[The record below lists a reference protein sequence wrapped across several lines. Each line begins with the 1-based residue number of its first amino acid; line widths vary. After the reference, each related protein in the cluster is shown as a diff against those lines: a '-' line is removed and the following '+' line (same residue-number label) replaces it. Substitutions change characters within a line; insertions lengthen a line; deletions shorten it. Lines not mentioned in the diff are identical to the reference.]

1 MKLHAP
7 FKISARLGPSLQIGD
22 SWITLMGVKPDPSGR
37 ERATFAID
45 TPDFEHVDSDLQ
57 SGIGGFRSMV
67 EVFESYLA
75 FLEAAAEAY
84 GYGPKSE
91 NYNLFPPNV
100 TEWAHAH
107 NNDLSMARSDICDE
121 NGNVLEDLITL

>member
-7 FKISARLGPSLQIGD
+7 FKISARLGPALKIGD
-22 SWITLMGVKPDPSGR
+22 SWLTLLTIKLGSSGR

-45 TPDFEHVDSDLQ
+45 TPDFEYVDSELQ
-57 SGIGGFRSMV
+57 SGVGGFTSMV
-67 EVFESYLA
+67 EAFETYLG
-75 FLEAAAEAY
+75 FLEASAEACF
-84 GYGPKSE
+84 YGPKSE
-91 NYNLFPPNV
+91 NYDLFPPNV

-107 NNDLSMARSDICDE
+107 SNDLSMARSDICDE